1 MKRLHSCF
9 VFMMFAVCIL
19 ACAINGALGQDVAP
33 NDPSLDAAESD
44 PTNTENGDSSHAP
57 TVEGN
62 PAYDGGSDAPAEHE
76 EVMQDAEPN
85 TSSDPA
91 PVSNDDSSPAPTDT
105 PSDTSGDTSSSS
117 GSDGLSGGAIA
128 GIIGGSV
135 AVLGIGAAAVTAMT
149 KSNKV
154 GVQRE
159 TRSKPLSMK
168 ERRDILLSK

>member
-1 MKRLHSCF
+1 
-9 VFMMFAVCIL
+9 MMFAVCIL
-19 ACAINGALGQDVAP
+19 AFAINGALGQDAALD
-33 NDPSLDAAESD
+33 DPSLDTAESD

-62 PAYDGGSDAPAEHE
+62 PAYDGESADPK
-76 EVMQDAEPN
+76 EVMQDDTAPD

>member
-1 MKRLHSCF
+1 
-9 VFMMFAVCIL
+9 MMFAVCIL
-19 ACAINGALGQDVAP
+19 ACAINGALGQDAAP

-62 PAYDGGSDAPAEHE
+62 PAYDGGSDAPAESE
-76 EVMQDAEPN
+76 EVMQDDTAVD

-117 GSDGLSGGAIA
+117 GSNSLSDGAIA

>member
-1 MKRLHSCF
+1 
-9 VFMMFAVCIL
+9 MMFAVCIL
-19 ACAINGALGQDVAP
+19 ACAINGALGQDAAL
-33 NDPSLDAAESD
+33 NDPSPDAAESD

-62 PAYDGGSDAPAEHE
+62 PAYDGGSDAPAEPDE
-76 EVMQDAEPN
+76 AMQDDTEPD

-91 PVSNDDSSPAPTDT
+91 PVSNDDSSPTPTDT
-105 PSDTSGDTSSSS
+105 PSDTSSDTSSSS

-128 GIIGGSV
+128 AIIGGSV
-135 AVLGIGAAAVTAMT
+135 AVLGIGAAAVVAMT

-154 GVQRE
+154 EVQRE